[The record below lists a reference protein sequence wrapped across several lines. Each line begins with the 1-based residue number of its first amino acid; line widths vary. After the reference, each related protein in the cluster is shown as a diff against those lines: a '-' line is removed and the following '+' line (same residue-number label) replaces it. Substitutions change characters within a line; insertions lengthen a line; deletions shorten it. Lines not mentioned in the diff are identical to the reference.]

1 MDGQESAHELSSPT
15 RQLLNEAAAAFGA
28 EGLKAA
34 LVGAPNNFSFSD
46 LDKATQVAI
55 DSITKAIAAN
65 QPEPIVSY
73 CGSVLVTGYL
83 VGRAMLRTAGGAL
96 HFSNPLTEADHADTL
111 IRLSITDEAIRLPEG
126 IRPMSDLL
134 VVFEIERANQAGP
147 VSPLPEQERLGLAG
161 GSAVAGLTL
170 AIAEHDLFAA
180 ERASEERAEER
191 AADELPKVS
200 PEEMMRWQFVM
211 AVSSTHAALGLGDD
225 FPIEAGVRVLLLL
238 KSYHQSGL
246 LESDAALLGLVQDL
260 NDLSQPH
267 RKALGFGLLN
277 KWPDK
282 ARTYVR
288 RLLLEGV
295 ESEALSMSLDEAKG
309 IADRI

>member
-1 MDGQESAHELSSPT
+1 
-15 RQLLNEAAAAFGA
+15 
-28 EGLKAA
+28 
-34 LVGAPNNFSFSD
+34 
-46 LDKATQVAI
+46 
-55 DSITKAIAAN
+55 
-65 QPEPIVSY
+65 
-73 CGSVLVTGYL
+73 
-83 VGRAMLRTAGGAL
+83 
-96 HFSNPLTEADHADTL
+96 
-111 IRLSITDEAIRLPEG
+111 
-126 IRPMSDLL
+126 MSDLL

-180 ERASEERAEER
+180 ERASDERADERAEER

-246 LESDAALLGLVQDL
+246 LESDAALLGLVQGL
-260 NDLSQPH
+260 NDLPHSH

-282 ARTYVR
+282 ARAYVR

-295 ESEALSMSLDEAKG
+295 ESEALSMSIDEAKG